1 MPNAPKDTRPTLGFS
16 LDDVFEH
23 DLHVMKALRGLLDIA
38 ETAMPDTY
46 YATDSR
52 VRRAKRL
59 MNKIR
64 RRWGGYGEKA
74 IWNIKP

>member
-1 MPNAPKDTRPTLGFS
+1 
-16 LDDVFEH
+16 
-23 DLHVMKALRGLLDIA
+23 MKALRGLLDIA